1 MQTEVTRKD
10 LRSFGLIVGGV
21 FSVIGLWP
29 VIRRG
34 GDYRVWA
41 LALSA
46 LLIGPALV
54 FPALL
59 KPLHTVWMKLGE
71 ILAWI
76 NTRIILGAIFFA
88 VVTPMGLFRRMIG
101 KDSMGRQRSS
111 DAESYRVL
119 RNARSASHM
128 TRQY

>member
-21 FSVIGLWP
+21 FAAIGLWP

>member
-1 MQTEVTRKD
+1 MQTEVNRKD

-21 FSVIGLWP
+21 FAAIGLWP

-34 GDYRVWA
+34 GDFRTWA

-46 LLIGPALV
+46 LLVGPALA
-54 FPALL
+54 FPAVL
-59 KPLHTVWMKLGE
+59 KPLHRVWMKLGE
-71 ILAWI
+71 ILGWI

-88 VVTPMGLFRRMIG
+88 VVTPMGLIRRMLG
-101 KDSMGRQRSS
+101 KDSMGRQRRS
-111 DAESYRVL
+111 DTESYRVP
-119 RNARSASHM
+119 RNARAASHM

>member
-111 DAESYRVL
+111 DAESYRVP

>member
-21 FSVIGLWP
+21 FAAIGLWP
-29 VIRRG
+29 FIRRG
-34 GDYRVWA
+34 GDYRGWA

-46 LLIGPALV
+46 LLVGPALV
-54 FPALL
+54 FPVVL
-59 KPLHTVWMKLGE
+59 KPLHRVWMKLGE
-71 ILAWI
+71 ILAWV

>member
-1 MQTEVTRKD
+1 MQTEITRRD

-21 FSVIGLWP
+21 FAVIGLWP

-34 GDYRVWA
+34 GDYRAWA

-59 KPLHTVWMKLGE
+59 KPLHRVWMKLGE

-111 DAESYRVL
+111 DAESYRVP